1 MFRCHLCYTCFMTIN
16 PHSFETSEAK
26 SVNLHV
32 GPFLCRSHS
41 ARLSIRMPS
50 LGSVLDTKKTPEYFQ
65 AGAVETTKARG
76 SE

>member
-1 MFRCHLCYTCFMTIN
+1 
-16 PHSFETSEAK
+16 
-26 SVNLHV
+26 
-32 GPFLCRSHS
+32 
-41 ARLSIRMPS
+41 MPS